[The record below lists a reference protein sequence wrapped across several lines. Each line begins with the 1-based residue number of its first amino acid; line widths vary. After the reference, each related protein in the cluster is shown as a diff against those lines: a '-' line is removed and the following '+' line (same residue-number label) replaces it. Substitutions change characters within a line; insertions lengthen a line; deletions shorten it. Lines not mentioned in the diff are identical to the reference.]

1 MSSASLQSHLVFKL
15 VTAALAVAGSV
26 VLLIALTRLIPGD
39 PATVILGS
47 RATPETVAA
56 LNARIGLDKP
66 LQMQVLTFFSRLIV
80 GDLGQDVFNDRPVLQ
95 LVAAALPN
103 TVALAISAMLLAIA
117 IGVPLALISAH
128 RPGGRIDRLIAFV
141 SVGFISTPSFVV
153 SVFLLMI
160 FSVKLGWFPVLG
172 AGERG
177 DILDQLWHLVL
188 PTLALAA
195 GWVGYI
201 ARLLRSSL
209 LEVLS
214 ESHIRTLRAYGVSD
228 VKILIKYTLK
238 LAILPTIAVLGMG
251 FGELLGGAVFAEV
264 IFNRPGLGSLIYDSI
279 RTRNYPVVQGGVF
292 MIVLLYVLTNLV
304 AELSQTLTDPRERS
318 RLARKSEL

>member
-1 MSSASLQSHLVFKL
+1 
-15 VTAALAVAGSV
+15 
-26 VLLIALTRLIPGD
+26 
-39 PATVILGS
+39 
-47 RATPETVAA
+47 
-56 LNARIGLDKP
+56 
-66 LQMQVLTFFSRLIV
+66 MQVLTFFSRLIV

-238 LAILPTIAVLGMG
+238 PAILPTIAVLGMG

-292 MIVLLYVLTNLV
+292 VIVLLYVLTNLV